1 MLYLR
6 SQDQSVAGLS
16 DRLWDAG
23 LCPALTGEMETQRW
37 PRASLSHGLKEL
49 QGNLERVLDWV

>member
-1 MLYLR
+1 M
-6 SQDQSVAGLS
+6 AGLS

-23 LCPALTGEMETQRW
+23 LCPALRGEMETQRW